1 MPSYAEL
8 KTNMLDQEAF
18 DWFRGVMEVIET
30 LDADAYAALMRE
42 DVELRMPDGSHLRGP
57 EEVARVL
64 GEQFGRVAFLEHRD
78 ISLYG
83 ALHHGVHEAR
93 VVTTLKD
100 GTTTTAHQTGWV
112 DADEEGRI
120 TSARVYG

>member
-1 MPSYAEL
+1 MPSYTEL
-8 KTNMLDQEAF
+8 RTNMLDQEAF
-18 DWFRGVMEVIET
+18 DWFKGVMEVIET

-42 DVELRMPDGSHLRGP
+42 DVELRMPDGSYLRGP
-57 EEVARVL
+57 AEVARVL
-64 GEQFGRVAFLEHRD
+64 GEQFAQVASLEHQD

-83 ALHHGVHEAR
+83 AMHHAVHEAR

-100 GTTTTAHQTGWV
+100 GTTTVSYQTGWV
-112 DADEEGRI
+112 DADEDGWI